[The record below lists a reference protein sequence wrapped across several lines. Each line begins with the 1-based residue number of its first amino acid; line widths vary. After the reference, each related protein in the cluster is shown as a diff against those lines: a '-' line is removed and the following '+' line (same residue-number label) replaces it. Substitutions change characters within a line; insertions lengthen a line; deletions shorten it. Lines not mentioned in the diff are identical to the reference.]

1 MAYLYVLYS
10 ESLDRY
16 YIGSTRGSLEERLRR
31 HLSDHKGFT
40 GKAKDWKIC
49 YHEFYS
55 DYKNAFS
62 REHALKRQKDRKQ
75 LELLVRRS
83 SAEE

>member
-1 MAYLYVLYS
+1 MAYMYVLYS
-10 ESLDRY
+10 GSIDRY

-40 GKAKDWKIC
+40 GKAKDWEIC
-49 YHEFYS
+49 YSEFYA
-55 DYKNAFS
+55 DYKDASS
-62 REHALKRQKDRKQ
+62 REQALKRQKDRKQ

-83 SAEE
+83 SAGE